1 MLRASQKIGDIE
13 LKELMV
19 GDEAAA
25 ARSMLEI
32 TYPLNE
38 GKIRDWDD
46 MEHLWS
52 YCFHTKLGLSESKKD
67 K

>member
-1 MLRASQKIGDIE
+1 
-13 LKELMV
+13 MV

-46 MEHLWS
+46 MEHLWN
-52 YCFHTKLGLSESKKD
+52 YCFHTKLGLSEKK
-67 K
+67 